1 MNKYETFLQ
10 LHRQDEPVILANSWN
25 VYSAKLAEMNG
36 YKAIATSSLAIA
48 VTLGYEDGEN
58 IPFSELLF
66 MVKKIIAAVNLPVS
80 VDMEAGYSND
90 INEII
95 SNIDQLIDAGAV
107 GINFEDAKNRQLV
120 NADTFGEKI
129 KAIREHL
136 NKTGRDLFIN
146 ARTDGYL
153 LKVPSH
159 KSITLERIKKYEAA
173 GASGIFVP
181 FVSDISDIKEI
192 TSAVSLPVNVLS
204 MSGLPSFDELAK
216 AGVHRISMGSS
227 LFRAAYKHTETLIQ
241 NIGKDQSVKGLF

>member
-10 LHRQDEPVILANSWN
+10 LHQQDKPVILANSWN
-25 VYSAKLAEMNG
+25 VYSARLAEMNG

-66 MVKKIIAAVNLPVS
+66 MVKKIIAGVSLPVS

-90 INEII
+90 VNEII

-107 GINFEDAKNRQLV
+107 GINFEDAKHRQLV
-120 NADTFGEKI
+120 GAEEFSEKI
-129 KAIREHL
+129 KVIREHL
-136 NKTGRDLFIN
+136 NKTGKNLFIN

-159 KSITLERIKKYEAA
+159 KLVTLERIKKYEAA

-181 FVSDISDIKEI
+181 FVSDINDIKEI

-204 MSGLPSFDELAK
+204 MPGLPSFDELAK

-227 LFRAAYKHTETLIQ
+227 LFRAAYKHTEALIQ
-241 NIGKDQSVKGLF
+241 NVNTQQSVSSLF